1 MPYINMP
8 WVNLIYKYMGILKV
22 SGCVDILCLEQEEKG
37 SLDGCSRERLSL
49 LDAIHLNREERT
61 TTGSVLSG

>member
-8 WVNLIYKYMGILKV
+8 WVNLIYKYMGILK
-22 SGCVDILCLEQEEKG
+22 GCVDILCLEEEEKG

-61 TTGSVLSG
+61 TTSSVLSG